1 MSPAGNNFAMK
12 VLFLDVDG
20 VLTVPDGS
28 GRLDDAK
35 MRRLQSVVQQTQSVI
50 CISSNWRLFPQ
61 LKHRLTM
68 ALQQYGGM
76 RVIGATPDHGER
88 SHGGAVRAPRAPQ
101 SRPPSALLPP
111 SFRVPFMPASA
122 RCTQAPNL
130 PVPRVSQVR
139 PEEILSWI
147 KAWRGEPIEVWCAVD
162 DRPLLSERG
171 GHGLEGH
178 FVQVDE
184 QHGITPR
191 AVERLLA
198 VLQTEPDDPEVVGAL
213 GGGGGRQ
220 MPDESRLSPDSVLS
234 YLHPLPPSK
243 PPTLLPSSLAPEPQL
258 QPGRRSLVASP
269 GHRTIPAR
277 AAMESPPRLGTGA
290 AEVQRMAE
298 ARGDLALLPR
308 TGGVPSR
315 LQRPASSVASQSAAH
330 PAAMH
335 APHLGQTRQPFAP
348 PARPRSL
355 PPRQQRPTYMLAGAR
370 PMELFLQPPLREA
383 PRTEPPKRSSEA
395 HSMLALPRTAGGQRT
410 RPPRT
415 AGGHMSFTRP
425 R

>member
-1 MSPAGNNFAMK
+1 
-12 VLFLDVDG
+12 
-20 VLTVPDGS
+20 
-28 GRLDDAK
+28 
-35 MRRLQSVVQQTQSVI
+35 
-50 CISSNWRLFPQ
+50 
-61 LKHRLTM
+61 
-68 ALQQYGGM
+68 
-76 RVIGATPDHGER
+76 
-88 SHGGAVRAPRAPQ
+88 
-101 SRPPSALLPP
+101 
-111 SFRVPFMPASA
+111 MPASA
-122 RCTQAPNL
+122 RCTHAPNL

-139 PEEILSWI
+139 PEEILAWI

-269 GHRTIPAR
+269 GHRAIPAR
-277 AAMESPPRLGTGA
+277 LITLQRRIPRLDHRRVVEEDVADLVGDHRRRA
-290 AEVQRMAE
+290 AVVVEAGLSVGLHAARVQQ
-298 ARGDLALLPR
+298 P
-308 TGGVPSR
+308 
-315 LQRPASSVASQSAAH
+315 VAQVRAVTCSICKH
-330 PAAMH
+330 CI
-335 APHLGQTRQPFAP
+335 
-348 PARPRSL
+348 
-355 PPRQQRPTYMLAGAR
+355 
-370 PMELFLQPPLREA
+370 
-383 PRTEPPKRSSEA
+383 
-395 HSMLALPRTAGGQRT
+395 
-410 RPPRT
+410 
-415 AGGHMSFTRP
+415 
-425 R
+425 

>member
-1 MSPAGNNFAMK
+1 MH
-12 VLFLDVDG
+12 
-20 VLTVPDGS
+20 
-28 GRLDDAK
+28 DA
-35 MRRLQSVVQQTQSVI
+35 RTR
-50 CISSNWRLFPQ
+50 
-61 LKHRLTM
+61 H
-68 ALQQYGGM
+68 
-76 RVIGATPDHGER
+76 
-88 SHGGAVRAPRAPQ
+88 
-101 SRPPSALLPP
+101 
-111 SFRVPFMPASA
+111 
-122 RCTQAPNL
+122 NL
-130 PVPRVSQVR
+130 PLPRVSQVR
-139 PEEILSWI
+139 PEEILAWI
-147 KAWRGEPIEVWCAVD
+147 KAWRGEPIEMWCAVD
-162 DRPLLSERG
+162 DRPLLAERG
-171 GHGLEGH
+171 GQGLEGH

-234 YLHPLPPSK
+234 SLHPLPPSK

-258 QPGRRSLVASP
+258 QPGRRSLVACP
-269 GHRTIPAR
+269 GHRAIPSR
-277 AAMESPPRLGTGA
+277 AAMEQGSPPRLGTGA

-315 LQRPASSVASQSAAH
+315 LQRPASSVASHSAAH

-335 APHLGQTRQPFAP
+335 AQLLGQTRQPFAP
-348 PARPRSL
+348 PPRPRSL
-355 PPRQQRPTYMLAGAR
+355 PPRQQRPTYMLGGPR
-370 PMELFLQPPLREA
+370 PMEIFLQPAVREA
-383 PRTEPPKRSSEA
+383 PRTEPPKRWTEA
-395 HSMLALPRTAGGQRT
+395 HSMFAVPRTAGGQRT